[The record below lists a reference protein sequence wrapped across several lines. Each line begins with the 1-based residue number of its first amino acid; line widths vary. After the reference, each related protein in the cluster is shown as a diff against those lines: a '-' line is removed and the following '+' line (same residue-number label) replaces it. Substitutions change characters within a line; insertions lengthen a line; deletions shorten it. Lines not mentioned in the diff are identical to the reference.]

1 MGYKKHILLNGIS
14 MKKIF
19 LLCGSLLLPTL
30 LQAAPANSVLVDV
43 CWALED
49 SYLALDSDTEFNCK
63 LISERK
69 LTITDIYALGYK
81 VVSVNTTDG
90 GRGRIGTTLL
100 VEKRKM

>member
-1 MGYKKHILLNGIS
+1 
-14 MKKIF
+14 MKKII
-19 LLCGSLLLPTL
+19 LLCGGLLIPTL
-30 LQAAPANSVLVDV
+30 LQAAPDKSPLVDV
-43 CWALED
+43 CWVIDD
-49 SYLALDSDTEFNCK
+49 SYVALQSDTEFNCK

-69 LTITDIYALGYK
+69 LTVTDIYALGYK